1 MASYHQI
8 QAAAGPEL
16 PEQADPTGV
25 NAHALF
31 VLTAEFNG
39 SLPGIYIC
47 LEANVW
53 QRVGLALPTV
63 LALIGASVTWT
74 NMASAQAEFGPNA
87 NYRTKIDLSK
97 GEKLRLVRS
106 MGVAGSASAVIWLQ
120 YSTDQ
125 SNWFDLM
132 TERLACGTL
141 GVLESAWEDI
151 PAGAKQD
158 VFIRIVGSGGNGTLD
173 PQFRRVELQVR

>member
-1 MASYHQI
+1 
-8 QAAAGPEL
+8 
-16 PEQADPTGV
+16 
-25 NAHALF
+25 
-31 VLTAEFNG
+31 
-39 SLPGIYIC
+39 
-47 LEANVW
+47 
-53 QRVGLALPTV
+53 
-63 LALIGASVTWT
+63 
-74 NMASAQAEFGPNA
+74 
-87 NYRTKIDLSK
+87 
-97 GEKLRLVRS
+97 